1 MKEEWLENV
10 IRDISQQ
17 SKQYQMIEKT
27 LKDKINYDKLVELK
41 ENVNNMKV
49 DVEELE
55 KKVNKQIEEYKN
67 FEKTIENL
75 KQNEQKVEFD
85 MVQKV
90 KVQMERMNIQQDQF
104 INSVFQNKKKTD
116 VLIKYLLEN
125 IQKDI
130 YYRSSY
136 KDLINILDI
145 YQQKENKVFQK

>member
-1 MKEEWLENV
+1 MKEEWLEDV

-41 ENVNNMKV
+41 QSINDMKV

-55 KKVNKQIEEYKN
+55 RKVNRQIEEYKN
-67 FEKTIENL
+67 FEKTIEDL

-90 KVQMERMNIQQDQF
+90 KLQMERMNIQQDQF
-104 INSVFQNKKKTD
+104 INIVFQNKKKTD
-116 VLIKYLLEN
+116 ILIKYLLEN
-125 IQKDI
+125 IQKDV
-130 YYRSSY
+130 YYGSSY
-136 KDLINILDI
+136 KDLLNILDV
-145 YQQKENKVFQK
+145 Y